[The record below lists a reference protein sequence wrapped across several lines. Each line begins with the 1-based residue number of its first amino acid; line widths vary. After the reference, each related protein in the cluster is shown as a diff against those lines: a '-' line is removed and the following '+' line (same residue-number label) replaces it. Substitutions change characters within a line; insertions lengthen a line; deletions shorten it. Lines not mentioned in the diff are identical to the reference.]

1 MSSGHSLDDDDP
13 LAGAPDE
20 VLAAFVALG
29 GRAARLR
36 AANYTPVNVTR
47 RALADAAKMTRPGP
61 VQSPVLNRKA

>member
-1 MSSGHSLDDDDP
+1 MSQERSIDDDP

-36 AANYTPVNVTR
+36 AAKQAAPAST
-47 RALADAAKMTRPGP
+47 ACQSLADVTDMARTAPP
-61 VQSPVLNRKA
+61 QSPLLNRKA

>member
-1 MSSGHSLDDDDP
+1 MSSGQPIDDDP

-36 AANYTPVNVTR
+36 AAKHAPANDPR
-47 RALADAAKMTRPGP
+47 QAFAAAAKMTRPAP
-61 VQSPVLNRKA
+61 VPSPVLNRKA

>member
-1 MSSGHSLDDDDP
+1 MSSGRSMDPDDP

-36 AANYTPVNVTR
+36 AANQTPVSVKR
-47 RALADAAKMTRPGP
+47 QALADAAKMTRPLP
-61 VQSPVLNRKA
+61 VPSPVLNRKA

>member
-1 MSSGHSLDDDDP
+1 MSSGRSIDKDDP

-36 AANYTPVNVTR
+36 AANHAPANITR
-47 RALADAAKMTRPGP
+47 QALADAAKMTRPLP
-61 VQSPVLNRKA
+61 VPSPVLNRKA